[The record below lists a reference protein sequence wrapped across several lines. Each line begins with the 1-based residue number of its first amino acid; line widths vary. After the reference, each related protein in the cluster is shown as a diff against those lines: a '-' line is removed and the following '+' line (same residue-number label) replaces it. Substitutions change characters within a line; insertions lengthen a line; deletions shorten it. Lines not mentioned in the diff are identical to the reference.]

1 MPKAAGPP
9 KPNQR
14 YFKFYR
20 FPRCGPD
27 EVLGPIVMR
36 VASFLPFQTSDYLN
50 GYSFIEEELKRA
62 QIGFRKTDNAFLAV
76 DDVAALQAAA
86 DKLSPDIIGNRLG
99 YWILIRGS
107 PRRHPARGPGKGRER
122 CPPACC
128 RRRRPCSWPRPVLR
142 ATRSLP
148 CAVATRVPLAP
159 RDRTTTSARPGQ
171 SLPGRPALG
180 PARRRF
186 TRRQGARS
194 RRLDFRWTLWP
205 AAVRAGRR
213 CRDQSAS
220 HVSAPA
226 VAADLRNIL
235 RPDVLEPTNE
245 TIFHSAAPGF
255 CRCGYSLCG
264 QAPGALIPVNGSGLA
279 SGAVSVS
286 QRNRKG

>member
-1 MPKAAGPP
+1 
-9 KPNQR
+9 
-14 YFKFYR
+14 
-20 FPRCGPD
+20 
-27 EVLGPIVMR
+27 MR
-36 VASFLPFQTSDYLN
+36 VASFFPFQTSDYLN
-50 GYSFIEEELKRA
+50 GHSFIEQELKRA
-62 QIGFRKTDNAFLAV
+62 QIGFRETDNAFLAV

-128 RRRRPCSWPRPVLR
+128 RRRQPCSWPRPVLR

-159 RDRTTTSARPGQ
+159 RDRTTTSARPRAITTWTAC
-171 SLPGRPALG
+171 SWSCSPPIY
-180 PARRRF
+180 P
-186 TRRQGARS
+186 RQGARS

-226 VAADLRNIL
+226 FAADLPNIL
-235 RPDVLEPTNE
+235 QPDVSNQRTKRFFIAPLQA
-245 TIFHSAAPGF
+245 SADAGIV
-255 CRCGYSLCG
+255 C
-264 QAPGALIPVNGSGLA
+264 
-279 SGAVSVS
+279 AVK
-286 QRNRKG
+286 RRAH